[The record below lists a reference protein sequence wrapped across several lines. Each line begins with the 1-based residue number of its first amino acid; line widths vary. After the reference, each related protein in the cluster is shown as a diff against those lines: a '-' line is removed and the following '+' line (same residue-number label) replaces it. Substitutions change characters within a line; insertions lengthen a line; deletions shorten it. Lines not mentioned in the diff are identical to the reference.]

1 MTLTTPNIS
10 LLRLKERVQSLIDQ
24 QGEDAP
30 VCAFIFTNEDV
41 LVMDKDD
48 NHESPVR
55 REIAETVLF
64 NLNEYEHIYTEIFNV
79 IDQEIAEIQW
89 H

>member
-24 QGEDAP
+24 QGEDTP

-41 LVMDKDD
+41 FVMDKDGNPD
-48 NHESPVR
+48 PVQ
-55 REIAETVLF
+55 REIAETVLL
-64 NLNEYEHIYTEIFNV
+64 NLDKYDHIYTEIFNV
-79 IDQEIAEIQW
+79 IEQELAEIQ
-89 H
+89 